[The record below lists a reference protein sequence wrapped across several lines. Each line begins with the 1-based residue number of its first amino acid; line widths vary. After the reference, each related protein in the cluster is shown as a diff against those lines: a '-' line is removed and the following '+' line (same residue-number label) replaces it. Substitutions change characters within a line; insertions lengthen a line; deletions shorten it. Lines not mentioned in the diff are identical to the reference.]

1 MKKAIIIAI
10 LILILMPLASFA
22 QTASPQT
29 ANPCSTKTYKDQSGS
44 IIKAQPNMPRCIN
57 QIYRWS
63 LGVVGILAILMVV
76 YGGYLVM
83 LSAGNAEQATK
94 GKEMIFSAIV
104 GMLILFTAYLIL
116 NTINPDLVRLEVRG
130 ILDSTPNLPST
141 TQPVGN

>member
-1 MKKAIIIAI
+1 
-10 LILILMPLASFA
+10 
-22 QTASPQT
+22 
-29 ANPCSTKTYKDQSGS
+29 
-44 IIKAQPNMPRCIN
+44 
-57 QIYRWS
+57 
-63 LGVVGILAILMVV
+63 MVV